1 MVKRKLATLLF
12 ICLFVCLSAV
22 SAQSTESVQEENM
35 VKAWEAMEKVQVVGP
50 NEVTLIN
57 QGKLAL
63 PKGFIFVPK
72 EEANQFMRAIGNSD
86 DPDMIGMIMSENPE
100 EEWFICIDYIA
111 AGYIEDDDAKN
122 WDVEELFNS
131 IKEGVKE
138 TNKDRK
144 KRGFPEMEVVGW
156 VEKPQYDEVNKRLVW
171 SISSKT
177 KGSKDH
183 TINYNTYVLGREG
196 YLELTLVTDLKS
208 IEAQK
213 PIAAQILGVTEF
225 IENKRYSDFNSST
238 DKVAEYGLAALVAG
252 AAAKKLGFFAL
263 LAAFGVKFAKIIG
276 IVVIAGGAL
285 GAKLWK
291 KKKEDK
297 NAQNNKSTTEE

>member
-1 MVKRKLATLLF
+1 MKQKLVVLLF
-12 ICLFVCLSAV
+12 ICLFMSLSAV
-22 SAQSTESVQEENM
+22 SAQPTQQEKNII
-35 VKAWEAMEKVQVVGP
+35 KAWEDIEKVQMVGP
-50 NEVTLIN
+50 NEVMLIN

-72 EEANQFMRAIGNSD
+72 KEANQFMRALGNTD
-86 DPDMIGMIMSENPE
+86 DPDMIGIIMSENPE

-138 TNKDRK
+138 SNKDRV

-177 KGSKDH
+177 KGSKEN

-196 YLELTLVTDLKS
+196 YLELTLVTELKS

-238 DKVAEYGLAALVAG
+238 DKVAEYGLAGLVAG
-252 AAAKKLGFFAL
+252 VAAKKLGFFAL

-276 IVVIAGGAL
+276 VVVVAGGAL

-291 KKKEDK
+291 KKKDDKNVQNDK
-297 NAQNNKSTTEE
+297 NAPEE